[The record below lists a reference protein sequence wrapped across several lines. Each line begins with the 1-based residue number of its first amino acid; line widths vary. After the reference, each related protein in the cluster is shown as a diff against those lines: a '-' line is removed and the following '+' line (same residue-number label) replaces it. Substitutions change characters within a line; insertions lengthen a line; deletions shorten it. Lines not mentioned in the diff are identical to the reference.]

1 MLKRVMDLV
10 ILLICAIIFAIPCL
24 LIALAIKIDSKGSIL
39 FWSQRIGRRNV
50 LFMMPKFRTMKVDAP
65 IVATHL
71 MKSPDTYL
79 TGVGRFLRLT
89 SLDELPQLWSI
100 AKGEMSFV
108 GPRPAL
114 FSQLDLI
121 GLRTSL
127 GIDKLL
133 PGLTGWAQINGRD
146 EIPLSHKVNLDAHYM
161 KNQSLLLDLKI
172 LWLTFAKV
180 VLREG
185 VSH

>member
-1 MLKRVMDLV
+1 MLKRMIDLA
-10 ILLICAIIFAIPCL
+10 ILLICAVIFAIPCL
-24 LIALAIKIDSKGSIL
+24 LIGLAIKIDSRGPIL
-39 FWSQRIGRRNV
+39 FWSQRIGRFSV
-50 LFMMPKFRTMKVDAP
+50 PFMMPKFRTMKVDSP

-71 MKSPDTYL
+71 LRSPESYL
-79 TGVGRFLRLT
+79 TRVGRLLRLT

-100 AKGEMSFV
+100 ATGVMSFV

-114 FSQLDLI
+114 FTQLDLI
-121 GLRTSL
+121 ESRTSL
-127 GIDKLL
+127 GVDKLL

-146 EIPLSHKVNLDAHYM
+146 EIPLGHKVKLDTYYM
-161 KNQSLLLDLKI
+161 NNQSLFLDLKI

-180 VLREG
+180 LMREG